1 MGYKHLGIDER
12 IYIENQLKF
21 KLKISEIAKNLN
33 RSISTI
39 IREVNRNKDN
49 NHYFSLIAQNKAEKG
64 GLYRLSAVSDTAD
77 KNKWYWWFCKFNYC

>member
-21 KLKISEIAKNLN
+21 KVKISEIAKNLN

-49 NHYFSLIAQNKAEKG
+49 NHYFSLIAQNKAENRKQSHV
-64 GLYRLSAVSDTAD
+64 YFHKF
-77 KNKWYWWFCKFNYC
+77 KNK